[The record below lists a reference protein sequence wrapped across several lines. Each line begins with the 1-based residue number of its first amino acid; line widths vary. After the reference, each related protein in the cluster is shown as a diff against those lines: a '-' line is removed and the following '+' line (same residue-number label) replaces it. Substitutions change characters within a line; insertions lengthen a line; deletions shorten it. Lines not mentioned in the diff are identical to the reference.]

1 MGENLRI
8 VRLASLDGGMGR
20 CCQCWGR
27 KAVRDKEGEG
37 MRVQET
43 KHSVGENIRI
53 LRLTSLDS
61 GRGHS
66 ADAVEEKLFETKRG
80 RG

>member
-1 MGENLRI
+1 
-8 VRLASLDGGMGR
+8 
-20 CCQCWGR
+20 
-27 KAVRDKEGEG
+27 

-53 LRLTSLDS
+53 VRLASLDS

-80 RG
+80 RGRDVKGQNIMWVRMEEL

>member
-1 MGENLRI
+1 
-8 VRLASLDGGMGR
+8 
-20 CCQCWGR
+20 
-27 KAVRDKEGEG
+27 

-53 LRLTSLDS
+53 LRLASLDS

-66 ADAVEEKLFETKRG
+66 ADAVEEKLFEKKRW